1 MVRLSACLI
10 VKNEEILL
18 PRCLGSIRSFVDEI
32 IVVDTGSSD
41 NTIEIARSY
50 GSQVYNFEWVD
61 DFSAARNESLRY
73 ATGDWIL
80 YIDADES
87 VDESNADKIR
97 RVIARKDIMAVT
109 VRQCIPQRSDNIA
122 TAFYSEYCRIF
133 LRHPGIRF
141 EGIVHEQILPSIERL
156 GGKVQRTDIVINH
169 WAYAITG
176 EKKYRRAERNLK
188 YLLKEK
194 MRVPKDPFVHLNLG
208 MTYRELGQNDSS
220 MNAFHTAITLD
231 DGQIKRELIGQV
243 HLNLSKLYMERGD
256 VSKATYHAKQAAALA
271 PANPLPVY
279 LLATLAVV
287 GGNHKLAASHLEAVI
302 SIAKGETG
310 IPSEVEVDLS
320 RAYLELGSC
329 HSAVGDLLGAEQ
341 DFVKS
346 IEYSHTT
353 ALPYML
359 LGNCLFMRGDYTMA
373 KVMFQRAL
381 SLDPL
386 LEGAQQG
393 LLLCRGSN

>member
-18 PRCLGSIRSFVDEI
+18 PHCLGSIRTFVDEI

-41 NTIEIARSY
+41 NTIEVARSY
-50 GSQVYNFEWVD
+50 GAQVYDFAWVD
-61 DFSAARNESLRY
+61 DFSAARNESLRH

-87 VDESNADKIR
+87 VDESNAGKIL
-97 RVIARKDIMAVT
+97 RVITRKDIMAVT
-109 VRQCIPQRSDNIA
+109 VRQCIPQRTDNIA

-156 GGKVQRTDIVINH
+156 GGKVLRTDIVINH
-169 WAYAITG
+169 WAYAIDG

-188 YLLKEK
+188 YLLKERE
-194 MRVPKDPFVHLNLG
+194 RVPNDPFVYLNLG
-208 MTYRELGQNDSS
+208 MTYRELGQCDAAI
-220 MNAFHTAITLD
+220 NAFHTAVSLD

-243 HLNLSKLYMERGD
+243 HLNLSKLYLETGD
-256 VSKATYHAKQAAALA
+256 NTKTTYHAKQAAILA

-279 LLATLAVV
+279 LLATLAVAK
-287 GGNHKLAASHLEAVI
+287 GNYGLAVSHLEAVA

-310 IPSEVEVDLS
+310 TLPDVGIDLS
-320 RAYLELGSC
+320 RVYLELGSC
-329 HSAVGDLLGAEQ
+329 RSAVGDLEGAEQ

-346 IEYSHTT
+346 IECSPTS

-359 LGNCLFMRGDYTMA
+359 LGNCLFMRGDRIRA
-373 KVMFQRAL
+373 EEMFHRAL

-386 LEGAQQG
+386 LVGARQG
-393 LLLCRGSN
+393 LSLCRDDN